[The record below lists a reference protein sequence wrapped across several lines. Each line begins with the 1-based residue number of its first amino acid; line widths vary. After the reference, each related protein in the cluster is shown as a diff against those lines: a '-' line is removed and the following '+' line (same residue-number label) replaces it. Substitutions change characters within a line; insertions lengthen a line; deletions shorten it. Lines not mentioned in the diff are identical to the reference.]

1 MQKINQ
7 GCATT
12 QVELLTRLHVDTSSG
27 RHGVVTR
34 PLYPILGVGL
44 ALTHRVLA
52 IMAQDEIEPL
62 THQVLHGDVPLCR
75 ENTQRA

>member
-7 GCATT
+7 GFTTT

-34 PLYPILGVGL
+34 PPCPTLGVDL

-52 IMAQDEIEPL
+52 IMAQDEIEAF

-75 ENTQRA
+75 